1 MEYLRGLVAAVKPR
15 RPGAGAAEEQHERP
29 TKRCRC
35 QASSTSAVSK
45 SQWGQGL
52 VSRYGGEPG
61 SQGRKLRLQ
70 YTRQFL
76 DFAVVRAGAQG
87 GHDPINWGSC
97 PGRRLHCLAIAS
109 RPIRPT
115 TGAGPMK
122 QLWML
127 LLMRP

>member
-35 QASSTSAVSK
+35 QASSTSAVGK

-76 DFAVVRAGAQG
+76 DFAVVRAGAPGQWLPSG
-87 GHDPINWGSC
+87 GIADLVAKRLVPKEDTTPSTGDHA
-97 PGRRLHCLAIAS
+97 PGGGCIAW
-109 RPIRPT
+109 P
-115 TGAGPMK
+115 
-122 QLWML
+122 
-127 LLMRP
+127 